1 MKIEIPQ
8 MQPWF
13 DENERLAINDYML
26 EQGFLT
32 EFKRTQFFEESIA
45 KFTGAKHCIVVN
57 NGTISLTLAA
67 LALGI
72 THGDEVLVPNYTMV
86 ATPNSI
92 KMIGATPIFID
103 VCPSTLWMDFELMQK
118 HITKKTR
125 AIILVSPNGRSP
137 NIDIGKYLEFSSAN
151 GIPIIEDAAQSLG
164 SYYNDGKH
172 IGTKGDIGSF
182 SFSMPKIITT
192 GQGGALITDSDE
204 LAIKLRRLKDFGRS
218 SGGLDYHETIGFNS
232 KFTELQAVIGLEQMK
247 KLPERVALK
256 KEIWSYLNKNLADLE
271 GFELFYNDTSLV
283 SPWFIDSLCERRDDL
298 KAYLAKNGIGSRE
311 MYPPLNEQPCY
322 KINGNFPVSKE
333 IGKSGLWLPSYTQ
346 LTKSELD
353 RIIETITNFY
363 NQ

>member
-13 DENERLAINDYML
+13 DDNERLAINDYML

-32 EFKRTQFFEESIA
+32 EFKRTQLFEDSIA

-92 KMIGATPIFID
+92 KMIGANPIFVDI
-103 VCPSTLWMDFELMQK
+103 CPSTLWIDFELMQK
-118 HITKKTR
+118 YITNKTK

-137 NIDIGKYLEFSSAN
+137 NIDIDKYLEFSNAHD
-151 GIPIIEDAAQSLG
+151 IPIIEDAAQSLG
-164 SYYNDGKH
+164 SFYKDGKH
-172 IGTKGDIGSF
+172 IGTKGNIGSF

-204 LAIKLRRLKDFGRS
+204 LAVKLRRLKDFGRT
-218 SGGLDYHETIGFNS
+218 SGGLDFHETIGFNS

-247 KLPERVALK
+247 KLPRRISLK
-256 KEIWSYLNKNLADLE
+256 KEIWKYLQENLSDIE
-271 GFELFYNDTSLV
+271 GFKLFYNDTSLV

-298 KAYLAKNGIGSRE
+298 KEFLAINGIGSRE

-322 KINGNFPVSKE
+322 NISGNFPVSKK
-333 IGKSGLWLPSYTQ
+333 IGKSGLWLPSYAQ
-346 LTKSELD
+346 LTKPELD